1 MINPRVTVLM
11 PVYNGALYLREA
23 IDSILNQT
31 YTDFEFLIINDGSTD
46 ASEAIISSYSDTRI
60 RLINQNNAGVSAAL
74 NNGIQL
80 AKGAYIARMDADD
93 RCMSTRLEEQMNFL
107 DLHPEYVMIGSDA
120 DYMDKDGFFV
130 FHYSNTGH
138 SNEEINERVDW
149 ITCPFIHSAVIYK
162 KEGVIAAGAYDEN
175 AYLFEDHFLW
185 IKLIK
190 LGKVANLKKALISV
204 RLNPSSVTIDQ
215 RDCSAEYLNI
225 KNKAI
230 QTGLLNDE
238 EGAILR
244 KNVIKISATQ
254 KLYSYHAYL
263 GKKYLWNNYHAA
275 NARTHF
281 LEAIKVYPLKVK
293 TYLLLLMSFLPAS
306 MIKMI
311 YQKVKSM
318 SAA

>member
-1 MINPRVTVLM
+1 M

-46 ASEAIISSYSDTRI
+46 DTEAIISSYSDKRI
-60 RLINQNNAGVSAAL
+60 RLVNQKNAGVSAAL
-74 NNGIQL
+74 NHGIQL
-80 AKGAYIARMDADD
+80 AKGTYIARMDADD
-93 RCMSTRLEEQMNFL
+93 RCMPTRLEEQMLFL
-107 DLHPEYVMIGSDA
+107 DTHPEYIMIGADA
-120 DYMDKDGFFV
+120 DYMDKDGMFV

-138 SNEEINERVDW
+138 SNEEISKRVDW
-149 ITCPFIHSAVIYK
+149 ITCPFLHSVVIYK
-162 KEGVIAAGAYDEN
+162 KEAVIAAGSYDEN

-190 LGKVANLKKALISV
+190 MGKVANLKKALISV

-215 RDCSAEYLNI
+215 RDCSSEYLRI

-244 KNVIKISATQ
+244 KNVIKISASQ

-263 GKKYLWNNYHAA
+263 GKKFLWNNYHAA
-275 NARTHF
+275 NARKHF
-281 LEAIKVYPLKVK
+281 LEAINVYPLKVK
-293 TYLLLLMSFLPAS
+293 SYLLLTMSFLPAS

-318 SAA
+318 SPA

>member
-1 MINPRVTVLM
+1 M
-11 PVYNGALYLREA
+11 PVYNGALYLKEA
-23 IDSILNQT
+23 IDSILQQT

-46 ASEAIISSYSDTRI
+46 DTEAIIASYSDKRI
-60 RLINQNNAGVSAAL
+60 CLINQRNAGVSAAL
-74 NNGIQL
+74 NHGIQL

-93 RCMSTRLEEQMNFL
+93 ICMPTRLEEQMNFL
-107 DLHPEYVMIGSDA
+107 DTHPEYIMIGSDA
-120 DYMDKDGFFV
+120 DYMDKDGQFV

-138 SNEEINERVDW
+138 SNEEINKRVNW
-149 ITCPFIHSAVIYK
+149 ITCPFLHSAVIYK
-162 KEGVIAAGAYDEN
+162 KDAVLAAGTYDEN

-190 LGKVANLKKALISV
+190 MGKVANLNKALISV

-215 RDCSAEYLNI
+215 RDCSADYLNI

-230 QTGLLNDE
+230 QTGLLSDE

-244 KNVIKISATQ
+244 KNVVKISATQ

-275 NARTHF
+275 HARKHF

-293 TYLLLLMSFLPAS
+293 SYLLLFMSFLPAS
-306 MIKMI
+306 IIKLI

-318 SAA
+318 SAV